1 MVAALNLRN
10 PRVSPASVRLTG
22 KSVGASSVDFDV
34 KSEVRGDIRV
44 PQAKQLG
51 ESVVVVSVGAQ
62 GDGRKM
68 GPSGKID
75 SNSLH

>member
-51 ESVVVVSVGAQ
+51 ESVVVGAQ